1 MSAVSTPA
9 VTFRPIREEDMDF
22 LFRLYASTRADEMAL
37 VVDWTD
43 EQKEAFLRMQFQ
55 AQHAWYQE
63 HYGDARFDLIVVDGV
78 PAGRL
83 YVHSREEEIRLV
95 DISLTG
101 EFQGRGLGSALLRDL
116 MAQAE
121 AAGKPLTIHV
131 EKYNPAM
138 RLYLRL
144 GFVSIADR
152 GPYDLMEWR
161 PDTAPG
167 TASDTAPA
175 VS

>member
-1 MSAVSTPA
+1 MSAVTL
-9 VTFRPIREEDMDF
+9 RPIREEDLEF
-22 LFRLYASTRADEMAL
+22 LLRLYATTRADEMAM
-37 VVDWTD
+37 VPDWSD
-43 EQKEAFLRMQFQ
+43 EQKEWFVRMQFQ

-63 HYGDARFDLIVVDGV
+63 HYGDASFDLVLIDGV

-83 YVHSREEEIRLV
+83 YVHRRAAEIRLV
-95 DISLTG
+95 DISVVPELR
-101 EFQGRGLGSALLRDL
+101 GRSIGSALLREL
-116 MAQAE
+116 MAEAE

-144 GFVSIADR
+144 GFKPIEDR

-161 PDTAPG
+161 PAP
-167 TASDTAPA
+167 
-175 VS
+175 

>member
-1 MSAVSTPA
+1 MEV
-9 VTFRPIREEDMDF
+9 
-22 LFRLYASTRADEMAL
+22 LFRLYASTRAEEMAM

-43 EQKEAFLRMQFQ
+43 EQKDAFLRMQFQ

-63 HYGDARFDLIVVDGV
+63 HYIGAQFDLLLADGV

-83 YVHSREEEIRLV
+83 YVHRRGSEIRLV
-95 DISLTG
+95 DISLLP
-101 EFQGRGLGSALLRDL
+101 EFRDSGIGTSLLRRL
-116 MAQAE
+116 MDEAQ

-144 GFVSIADR
+144 GFKPIEDR
-152 GPYDLMEWR
+152 GPYDLLEWR
-161 PDTAPG
+161 LT
-167 TASDTAPA
+167 S
-175 VS
+175 

>member
-1 MSAVSTPA
+1 
-9 VTFRPIREEDMDF
+9 VTNVTLRPIREEDMEL
-22 LFRLYASTRADEMAL
+22 LFRLYAATRADEMAM

-63 HYGDARFDLIVVDGV
+63 HYVGAQFDLLLVDEA

-83 YVHSREEEIRLV
+83 YVHRREAEIRLM
-95 DISLTG
+95 DITLLPEYRNSGIGSSLVR
-101 EFQGRGLGSALLRDL
+101 EL
-116 MAQAE
+116 MSEAE

-144 GFVSIADR
+144 GFKPIEDR

-161 PDTAPG
+161 PT
-167 TASDTAPA
+167 S
-175 VS
+175 